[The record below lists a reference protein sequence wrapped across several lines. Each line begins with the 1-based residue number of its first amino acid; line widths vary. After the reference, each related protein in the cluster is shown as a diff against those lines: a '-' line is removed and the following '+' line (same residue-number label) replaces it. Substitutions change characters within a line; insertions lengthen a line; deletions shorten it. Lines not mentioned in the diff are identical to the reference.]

1 MPLNVVPTINPGDL
15 GASAYMNRYLRDNVN
30 ALIALVGQQNLLVNP
45 GFEVYQR
52 GASVNSFNLA
62 YLSDRWQLLLGTSS
76 SIITSHSTTTID
88 VGSNTSFAVAY
99 THSAS
104 TRLDQKIENYR
115 QLQGQV
121 VTFSVRIRK
130 GLANSV
136 RPYISDSGSYTSGV
150 STTTIGS
157 FETHTVMATISGG
170 ASSVTVGVEFLASDN
185 LNLDNAVFA
194 IGSLA
199 PAYVPFD
206 PQVDLARCQ
215 RYYEVLGAH
224 MTGVAT
230 AAGQSIGGWVS
241 FVVTKGG
248 APTVTKLGT
257 WTTNNCGQP
266 TAVSRTGAE
275 TRGVTVY
282 TTSVAAGQ
290 VDCYITASSQAI
302 TAEWNPA

>member
-1 MPLNVVPTINPGDL
+1 MPLAIVPTINPGDL
-15 GASAYMNRYLRDNVN
+15 GVSAYMNRYLRDNVN

-62 YLSDRWQLLLGTSS
+62 YLSDRWQLQLGASS
-76 SIITSHSTTTID
+76 SIITSHNATTVD
-88 VGSNTSFAVAY
+88 MGSNMSFTATY
-99 THSAS
+99 THAAS
-104 TRLDQKIENYR
+104 TRLDQKIENFR
-115 QLQGQV
+115 ALQGQI
-121 VTFSVRIRK
+121 VTFSIRIRK

-136 RPYISDSGSYTSGV
+136 RPYISDSGTYTSGV
-150 STTTIGS
+150 STVTTGA
-157 FETHTVMATISGG
+157 FETHTVTATIG
-170 ASSVTVGVEFLASDN
+170 ANPSAVTVGVEYLATDISY
-185 LNLDNAVFA
+185 LDNAVFA
-194 IGSLA
+194 IGSLV

-206 PQVDLARCQ
+206 PQIDLARCQ

-230 AAGQSIGGWVS
+230 AGGQTIGGWVS
-241 FVVTKGG
+241 FAVTKGG
-248 APTVTKLGT
+248 APTVTKIGT

-266 TAVSRTGAE
+266 TAVSRPGAE
-275 TRGVTVY
+275 TRGVVAY

-290 VDCYITASSQAI
+290 LDCYITASGQAV